1 MYGGSEVDELCVQ
14 SMDWGDKGAHPGERG
29 LNPHEKK
36 KKKRCQR
43 WESDSELLDRLDG
56 IVVMLTCSLNPNTQ
70 AYTLYSREVI
80 LLALCYSKAHCY

>member
-36 KKKRCQR
+36 KKRGASV
-43 WESDSELLDRLDG
+43 ESQTAS
-56 IVVMLTCSLNPNTQ
+56 CSTD
-70 AYTLYSREVI
+70 
-80 LLALCYSKAHCY
+80 